1 MAEGL
6 RGPQNPIKGWRTRV
20 SEGTGRAEMLM
31 DLGNMKTW
39 KPKLELL
46 AHVTEVEIGICL
58 IGVTM
63 E

>member
-1 MAEGL
+1 M
-6 RGPQNPIKGWRTRV
+6 